1 MKVLTPRCPE
11 CGALARGTLET
22 ISGCAEMTL
31 GDNGEGEYT
40 GNTAVFWDGQM
51 TERDAGNDQMIF
63 LCADGHE
70 WTSEVED
77 EADIL
82 EARA

>member
-11 CGALARGTLET
+11 CGALARGTLEA
-22 ISGCAEMTL
+22 ISGCAEMNL
-31 GDNGEGEYT
+31 DERGEGEFT

-51 TERDAGNDQMIF
+51 TERDPGNSLMIF
-63 LCADGHE
+63 LCREGHE

-77 EADIL
+77 EADVL